1 MSAVAEPAPVDET
14 TTQSTVEEADQ
25 AKSDTP
31 KKKREKKTELAPGIA
46 LGSPLFN
53 RLFRILADEAAGREN
68 VCPLII
74 AQLAT
79 AWEAE
84 VAIVIGENNPE
95 YTRRVLDS
103 NRDVVGQISLDKIK
117 SQPLRTTVQ
126 VFNYSHKKRPSTKSS
141 TGSDDS
147 DESPSTS
154 GSKPSPSSDEPAAK
168 RSKTV
173 DAEGNVIVQ

>member
-25 AKSDTP
+25 AKSDAP

-126 VFNYSHKKRPSTKSS
+126 VFNYSHKKRPSSNKTS
-141 TGSDDS
+141 TGCDDS
-147 DESPSTS
+147 DDSPSTS
-154 GSKPSPSSDEPAAK
+154 GSKPSSSDEPAAK

>member
-1 MSAVAEPAPVDET
+1 MSAVTVAEPAPVDET
-14 TTQSTVEEADQ
+14 ATQSTVDEADQ

-53 RLFRILADEAAGREN
+53 RLFRILADEAAAREN
-68 VCPLII
+68 ICPLIL

-84 VAIVIGENNPE
+84 VAIVVGENNPE

-126 VFNYSHKKRPSTKSS
+126 VFNYTHKKRPSTNHKSS
-141 TGSDDS
+141 SSADDS
-147 DESPSTS
+147 DETASAQ
-154 GSKPSPSSDEPAAK
+154 EPPAK
-168 RSKTV
+168 RTKT
-173 DAEGNVIVQ
+173 DAEGNVIVA